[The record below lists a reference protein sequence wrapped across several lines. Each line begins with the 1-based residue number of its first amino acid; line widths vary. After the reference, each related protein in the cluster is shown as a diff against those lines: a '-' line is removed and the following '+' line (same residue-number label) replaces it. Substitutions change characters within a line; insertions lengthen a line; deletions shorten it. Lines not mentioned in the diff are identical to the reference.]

1 MRISLLT
8 KANHTISSR
17 KQGKRLFTLIE
28 LLVVIAII
36 AILAAMLL
44 PAINKAREK
53 ARGIQCMSNLR
64 QCGTGMFSYA
74 MDNRDMLPDCY
85 NKNTGPAQPKVW
97 PGKIG
102 PYVGYDAEKN
112 TGTML
117 FHCPASK
124 LNPDIPK
131 KHNQC
136 SYSQNTFTTSR
147 NGTTTPG
154 AHQRISVSSI
164 PHAADILVL
173 YEHNGSTGLDMPAN
187 GSTDN
192 QLVPSDTIM
201 NSENGFAF
209 RHLSRIN
216 CLIMNGSVRNVG
228 RFVAVNGVKWPN
240 RVPLTSRKSN
250 SGVYTFWYNGAYNSL
265 D

>member
-1 MRISLLT
+1 MKISCSPRRKSWLEGMRS
-8 KANHTISSR
+8 AS
-17 KQGKRLFTLIE
+17 FTLIE

-36 AILAAMLL
+36 AILAGMLM
-44 PAINKAREK
+44 PALSNAREK
-53 ARGIQCMSNLR
+53 AREANCMNNLR

-74 MDNRDMLPDCY
+74 MYNRDMLPDCY

-112 TGTML
+112 TGSML
-117 FHCPASK
+117 FHCPSSK
-124 LNPDIPK
+124 MNPDIPK

-147 NGTTTPG
+147 NGSSIPG
-154 AHQRISVSSI
+154 THQRTGPSPV

-173 YEHNGSTGLDMPAN
+173 YEHNGPTGFDMPAN

-192 QLVPSDTIM
+192 QLVPSDSVI
-201 NSENGFAF
+201 NSANGFAF
-209 RHLSRIN
+209 RHRGRIN
-216 CLIMNGSVRNVG
+216 CLIMNGSVKNVG
-228 RFVAVNGVKWPN
+228 SFTATNGVDWPD
-240 RVPLTSRKSN
+240 RIPLTSKRN
-250 SGVYTFWYNGAYNSL
+250 SATGAYTYWHNGAYSTL